1 MSFVDSAA
9 EALDRTEASLT
20 SLMSEAIKAKSYQEV
35 ASIAAMAASVAKI
48 GRGRT
53 DDEPRRMAPSA
64 PEIGLP
70 ASAAGKKA
78 EPSWIRPTT

>member
-1 MSFVDSAA
+1 MSFTDSAA
-9 EALDRTEASLT
+9 EVLDRTEASLA

-48 GRGRT
+48 GRSRS
-53 DDEPRRMAPSA
+53 DEEPRRMTTTAPDLGVSSA
-64 PEIGLP
+64 P
-70 ASAAGKKA
+70 KKA